1 MECFLF
7 LCSANSQ
14 NGKPE
19 AVIPQLFDK
28 KLKNIVIFT
37 GNLHCWV
44 LFLMNLQALY
54 LKLY

>member
-19 AVIPQLFDK
+19 AVIPQLFYK